1 MNKELKSKDQ
11 RILRTINIVF
21 MVLQSL
27 FCVTLAIYYSQIG
40 DPNNRLFSCIMMA
53 IASLI
58 PFAIELIFR
67 FRFPGL
73 MFLFYQI
80 YLLFAGTIGSALNVY
95 YIVSFY
101 DIIIHCLA
109 GYVFALLGIFVL
121 SKTTKYS
128 KQTILFVALF
138 CFLFSMAC
146 ELIWE
151 LIEWTADNL
160 FGQTAQG
167 LPIDEYG
174 VPLVTD
180 TMQDMLCNFAGGIVF
195 VLHYVIGKILA
206 KKDKCSL
213 GINFYER
220 DLAGIIQ
227 VKSSENLLD
236 KNNIEDQ
243 KSLIVE
249 KEDDRL
255 SQENSTQT
263 VDKRRDR
270 KL

>member
-11 RILRTINIVF
+11 RILRIINLVF
-21 MVLQSL
+21 MAIQAL
-27 FCVTLAIYYSQIG
+27 FCVGLAIYYSQTG
-40 DPNNRLFSCIMMA
+40 DPNNRLLASIMMA
-53 IASLI
+53 VVSLI

-95 YIVSFY
+95 YIVSVY

-151 LIEWTADNL
+151 LIEWTSDNL
-160 FGQTAQG
+160 LGQTAQG

-227 VKSSENLLD
+227 VKSSEKSQD
-236 KNNIEDQ
+236 KKLKEDQ
-243 KSLIVE
+243 YNTPAERK
-249 KEDDRL
+249 DDRVN
-255 SQENSTQT
+255 QENST
-263 VDKRRDR
+263 DKNE
-270 KL
+270 

>member
-11 RILRTINIVF
+11 RILRIINLVF
-21 MVLQSL
+21 MAIQAL
-27 FCVTLAIYYSQIG
+27 FCVGLAIYYSQTG
-40 DPNNRLFSCIMMA
+40 DPNNRLLASIMMA
-53 IASLI
+53 VVSLI

-101 DIIIHCLA
+101 DIMIHCLA

-121 SKTTKYS
+121 SKTAKYS

-138 CFLFSMAC
+138 CFAFSMAT

-151 LIEWTADNL
+151 IFEWASDNL
-160 FGQTAQG
+160 LGQTAQG
-167 LPIDEYG
+167 LPIEEYG

-195 VLHYVIGKILA
+195 ILHYVIGKIFA
-206 KKDKCSL
+206 KKGKCSL

-220 DLAGIIQ
+220 DLAGITQ
-227 VKSSENLLD
+227 VQSSEKSQD
-236 KNNIEDQ
+236 K
-243 KSLIVE
+243 KL
-249 KEDDRL
+249 KEGQYNTPAERKDDRT
-255 SQENSTQT
+255 SQENST
-263 VDKRRDR
+263 DENE
-270 KL
+270 

>member
-1 MNKELKSKDQ
+1 MDKKTQSKDR
-11 RILRTINIVF
+11 RILRIINLVF
-21 MVLQSL
+21 MAIQAL
-27 FCVTLAIYYSQIG
+27 FCVGLAIYYSQTG
-40 DPNNRLFSCIMMA
+40 DPNNRLFVSIVMA

-58 PFAIELIFR
+58 PFLIELIFK
-67 FRFPGL
+67 FLFPAL

-95 YIVSFY
+95 YLVSFY

-109 GYVFALLGIFVL
+109 GYVFALLGIFIL
-121 SKTTKYS
+121 SKTTRYS
-128 KQTILFVALF
+128 SQTILFLALF

-195 VLHYVIGKILA
+195 ILHYVIGKILA

-220 DLAGIIQ
+220 DLAGITQ

>member
-1 MNKELKSKDQ
+1 MDKKTQSKDQ
-11 RILRTINIVF
+11 RILRIINLVF
-21 MVLQSL
+21 MAIQAL
-27 FCVTLAIYYSQIG
+27 FCVGLAIYYSQTG
-40 DPNNRLFSCIMMA
+40 DPNNRLFVSIVMA

-58 PFAIELIFR
+58 PFLIELIFK

-95 YIVSFY
+95 YLVSFY

-109 GYVFALLGIFVL
+109 GYVFALLGIFIL
-121 SKTTKYS
+121 SKTTRYS
-128 KQTILFVALF
+128 SQTILFLALF

-195 VLHYVIGKILA
+195 ILHYVIGKILA

-220 DLAGIIQ
+220 DLAGITQ
-227 VKSSENLLD
+227 VQSSEKSQD
-236 KNNIEDQ
+236 K
-243 KSLIVE
+243 KL
-249 KEDDRL
+249 KEHQYNTPAERKDDRT
-255 SQENSTQT
+255 SQENST
-263 VDKRRDR
+263 DE
-270 KL
+270 

>member
-11 RILRTINIVF
+11 RILRIINLVF
-21 MVLQSL
+21 MAIQAL
-27 FCVTLAIYYSQIG
+27 FCVGLAIYYSQTG
-40 DPNNRLFSCIMMA
+40 DPNNRLLASIMMA
-53 IASLI
+53 VVSLI

-67 FRFPGL
+67 YRFPGL

-95 YIVSFY
+95 YLVSFY

-109 GYVFALLGIFVL
+109 GYVFALLGIFIL
-121 SKTTKYS
+121 SKTTRYS
-128 KQTILFVALF
+128 SQTILFLALF

-167 LPIDEYG
+167 LPIEEYG

-195 VLHYVIGKILA
+195 ILHYVIGKIFA
-206 KKDKCSL
+206 KKGKCSL

-220 DLAGIIQ
+220 DLAGITQ

-249 KEDDRL
+249 KEDDRT
-255 SQENSTQT
+255 SQENST
-263 VDKRRDR
+263 DKNE
-270 KL
+270 